1 MTELTET
8 WPAASE
14 PATPDNVRIRVGLG
28 AVKGVSLD
36 PVQVRSLSALFPHL
50 LFLDL
55 GADWSRQ
62 QVAGFAATIISA
74 DSGDVADL
82 LKHLDDYR
90 GGPPMIVILSG
101 ANAITSRR
109 LTYAGAA
116 EVLAAPVS
124 EAALALSLERLLSG
138 SASTPR
144 GASGRLIGLIK
155 AGGGVGAT
163 ALGTQLTVILAGR
176 SQGVCFADLDVQ
188 FGIGAL
194 ALDIE
199 DGMTLADVMR
209 GAGAL
214 EDAPL
219 KSALATHSS
228 GAKLLAAP
236 RELVPLEGI
245 ETEDVDG
252 LMKALR
258 REFAITLLDMPTAWT
273 AWTHHA
279 LQLCDQILMVTNLS
293 LAHIHLVNRQLAVLK
308 SQGLGSI
315 PLTIIFNRVN
325 DDQQLIVSLKDAR
338 QAIGRDIDFII
349 PEDGKLMNAAMAQG
363 LALSAVRPGAKLE
376 KAIDKLADVIA
387 PLPVA
392 EKKTGRFRWL

>member
-1 MTELTET
+1 MTDLTET
-8 WPAASE
+8 WPAA
-14 PATPDNVRIRVGLG
+14 ADAAIPDNVRIRVGLG

-36 PVQVRSLSALFPHL
+36 PAQIKSLVALFPHL

-55 GADWSRQ
+55 GADWTRQ
-62 QVAGFAATIISA
+62 PVAGFAATIVSA

-82 LKHLDDYR
+82 LKHLDEYR

-116 EVLAAPVS
+116 EVLGAPVS

-176 SQGVCFADLDVQ
+176 SQRVCFADLDVQ

-273 AWTHHA
+273 AWTHHT
-279 LQLCDQILMVTNLS
+279 LQLCDQILLVTNLS

-325 DDQQLIVSLKDAR
+325 DEQQLIVSLKDAR
-338 QAIGRDIDFII
+338 QAIGREIDFII

-387 PLPVA
+387 PVPVA
-392 EKKTGRFRWL
+392 EKKSGRFRWL

>member
-1 MTELTET
+1 MTDLSET
-8 WPAASE
+8 WPAA
-14 PATPDNVRIRVGLG
+14 ADAAIPDNIRARVGLG
-28 AVKGVSLD
+28 AVNDVALD
-36 PVQVRSLSALFPHL
+36 PAQVRSLSALFPHL

-55 GADWSRQ
+55 GPEWSRQ
-62 QVAGFAATIISA
+62 SVTGFAATIVTA
-74 DSGDVADL
+74 DAGDVAAL
-82 LKHLDDYR
+82 LKHLEDHR
-90 GGPPMIVILSG
+90 GGPPMIVVLRG

-109 LTYAGAA
+109 LIYAGAA
-116 EVLAAPVS
+116 EVLGAPVS
-124 EAALALSLERLLSG
+124 EAALALGLERLLSG

-144 GASGRLIGLIK
+144 GASGRLIALIK

-176 SQGVCFADLDVQ
+176 TQRVCFADLDVQ

-236 RELVPLEGI
+236 RELMPLEGI
-245 ETEDVDG
+245 DTDDVDG
-252 LMKALR
+252 LIKALR
-258 REFAITLLDMPTAWT
+258 REFSITLLDMPTAWT
-273 AWTHHA
+273 AWTHHT
-279 LQLCDQILMVTNLS
+279 LQLCDQIIMVTNLS

-315 PLTIIFNRVN
+315 PLTVVFNRVN

-338 QAIGRDIDFII
+338 QAIGREIDFLI
-349 PEDGKLMNAAMAQG
+349 PEDSKLMNAAMAQG
-363 LALSAVRPGAKLE
+363 LAISAVRPGAKLE
-376 KAIDKLADVIA
+376 KAIDKLADAISPV
-387 PLPVA
+387 PVA
-392 EKKTGRFRWL
+392 EKKSGRFRWL

>member
-1 MTELTET
+1 VTELTET